1 MKHVLRAAAVLTF
14 SFLMCIRALAAGQ
27 AVPERVFVYQ
37 DKLYAYMRLEG
48 IDKPITKVEARID
61 GQSFAATDHL
71 ETVRQAGYP
80 VTYLLLIDNSNS
92 MPPFRE
98 ELEAFCSTLYEGSGG
113 NTRFIIALFGD
124 KLEIV
129 NEDAKSSLSDELASI
144 PMDEPVTRLHTSM
157 EEALD
162 YFESMPRSG
171 SELREMIVITDG
183 VQYDPIGK
191 TSYDELLERIKAS
204 DVIVH
209 SIGMGSDTEALDSL
223 GGLTEASGGLHQVI
237 ASEGGTSA
245 ELASAEEAAEK
256 LSETAGDIM
265 VTGFSLNGQAQPG
278 EDKEVSFTFASGSE
292 LICKGETLVDI
303 PEPDQDYGQAPA
315 AAVENGAGEADTGIE
330 EETEVSEGSEID
342 TETEIPAE
350 TESEALTEVETE
362 VTGTAKFSDDS
373 GVSPVTFIIAAAV
386 IAAAAVILILLKK
399 SRSRSLASGSEQ
411 TTDGGRPCED
421 GDDRGIEYKRETDT
435 GTKAEDISD
444 GAFDS
449 PSGIYIRIVS
459 EEGRGS
465 ENDTELML
473 CGEAL
478 IGRDETSDL
487 RLDSDEAPLKAARLY
502 LDDKGFICI
511 EPLSQDAEI
520 LINDEKLSSARRLR
534 SGDRLYIL
542 GERYKFMF

>member
-1 MKHVLRAAAVLTF
+1 
-14 SFLMCIRALAAGQ
+14 
-27 AVPERVFVYQ
+27 
-37 DKLYAYMRLEG
+37 
-48 IDKPITKVEARID
+48 
-61 GQSFAATDHL
+61 
-71 ETVRQAGYP
+71 
-80 VTYLLLIDNSNS
+80 
-92 MPPFRE
+92 
-98 ELEAFCSTLYEGSGG
+98 
-113 NTRFIIALFGD
+113 
-124 KLEIV
+124 
-129 NEDAKSSLSDELASI
+129 
-144 PMDEPVTRLHTSM
+144 
-157 EEALD
+157 
-162 YFESMPRSG
+162 
-171 SELREMIVITDG
+171 
-183 VQYDPIGK
+183 
-191 TSYDELLERIKAS
+191 
-204 DVIVH
+204 
-209 SIGMGSDTEALDSL
+209 
-223 GGLTEASGGLHQVI
+223 
-237 ASEGGTSA
+237 
-245 ELASAEEAAEK
+245 
-256 LSETAGDIM
+256 M

-303 PEPDQDYGQAPA
+303 PEPDQDDGQAPA

-342 TETEIPAE
+342 AETEIPAE

-435 GTKAEDISD
+435 GTKAENISD

-511 EPLSQDAEI
+511 EPLSQDTEI